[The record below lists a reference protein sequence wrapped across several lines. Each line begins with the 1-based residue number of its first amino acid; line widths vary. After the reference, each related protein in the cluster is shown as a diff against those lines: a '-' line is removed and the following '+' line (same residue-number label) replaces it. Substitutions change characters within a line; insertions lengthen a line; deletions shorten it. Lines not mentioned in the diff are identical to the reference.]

1 MLENSFDQPCLCN
14 DGSIMLKIMILSGII
29 SVLAGVGLIAFGF
42 VKNNLVGYILGAIS
56 FLVTIL
62 TFGIVL
68 IILLKYKKDRKPK
81 INQMSMQFF
90 EHKETSF
97 ERNYFGNDTAFS
109 HYHTPAVNE
118 WKLYKR
124 KLIVLLYSY

>member
-90 EHKETSF
+90 
-97 ERNYFGNDTAFS
+97 
-109 HYHTPAVNE
+109 
-118 WKLYKR
+118 
-124 KLIVLLYSY
+124 KLIC